1 MIKPFEEGDAVVI
14 YEDITS
20 KKLIF
25 LQKGLKFQNK
35 YGSFSHE
42 QLIGVQPGSKVLS
55 KSKYFLLKSLRFSP
69 KTKIIS

>member
-35 YGSFSHE
+35 YGSFAHE
-42 QLIGVQPGSKVLS
+42 QIIGVLPGSKVPS
-55 KSKYFLLKSLRFSP
+55 KPQNFPMKFF
-69 KTKIIS
+69 